1 MATVKGPYPEPQDV
15 ALLTDLMAEQPVEV
29 IPKSTTQT
37 TQTTQTKRT
46 RSAPQPNIYT
56 KIQTSIA
63 LSFALLVAGLLW
75 IVGAFFT
82 LQALE
87 TLGIKLAGIGI
98 WQWFIPIAI
107 TASELA
113 LWPRRSSAR
122 LQFVFFISVL
132 LFDIGTSFAGLVQW
146 GAGRTF
152 PLFEG
157 ITFPEGGWGLRIIAL
172 VIALIFAFGPER
184 LARWAGPELW
194 QLWK

>member
-1 MATVKGPYPEPQDV
+1 VDTLKGPIVDPQDA
-15 ALLTDLMAEQPVEV
+15 ALLADLIGEQPVDAV
-29 IPKSTTQT
+29 PKQT
-37 TQTTQTKRT
+37 TQTTT
-46 RSAPQPNIYT
+46 RRIRPSSQPSIYVKT
-56 KIQTSIA
+56 QTSIA
-63 LSFALLVAGLLW
+63 LSFALAVAGLLW
-75 IVGAFFT
+75 LAGAFFT

-87 TLGIKLAGIGI
+87 KFGVKLAGIGI

-122 LQFVFFISVL
+122 LQFVFFLSVL
-132 LFDIGTSFAGLVQW
+132 LFDVGTSFAGLIQW
-146 GAGRTF
+146 GAGRTV

-157 ITFPEGGWGLRIIAL
+157 ITLPSSGWGLRIVAGI
-172 VIALIFAFGPER
+172 IALIFAFGPER

>member
-1 MATVKGPYPEPQDV
+1 MDTLKGPIVDPQDA
-15 ALLTDLMAEQPVEV
+15 ALLADLIGEQPADLQHK
-29 IPKSTTQT
+29 PSTQT
-37 TQTTQTKRT
+37 TTTKRT
-46 RSAPQPNIYT
+46 RPTPQPNIYT
-56 KIQTSIA
+56 KVQTSIA
-63 LSFALLVAGLLW
+63 LSFALLIAALLW
-75 IVGAFFT
+75 IAGAFFT

-87 TLGIKLAGIGI
+87 QFGIKLAGIGI
-98 WQWFIPIAI
+98 WQWFIPLAI

-132 LFDIGTSFAGLVQW
+132 LFDIGTSFAGLIEW

-157 ITFPEGGWGLRIIAL
+157 ITFPESGWRLRIIAL